1 MDVHDVLALIDELD
15 AAGAPID
22 VGSEPDD
29 ELDSSDIDA
38 LSSSEEEL
46 LHGNMVRNDSDND
59 GAQSSEQSSEQESGD
74 KTEVGAAGR
83 GKLRGRGVRCG
94 QGRGV
99 SGRGGTVRG

>member
-15 AAGAPID
+15 VTGAPID

-74 KTEVGAAGR
+74 ETGVGAAGR
-83 GKLRGRGVRCG
+83 GKLRE
-94 QGRGV
+94 
-99 SGRGGTVRG
+99 